1 MTAGCGDYPVW
12 AAALARRSSTL
23 PERLAPPSSST
34 ARMRPRVDA
43 RLFDEARLFFGAG
56 DRGDT
61 SPASA
66 ATVGRRAPSTP
77 AFTEVRCPLFVRR
90 KSLFPEASDR
100 SKLQPN

>member
-56 DRGDT
+56 DRGDI

-66 ATVGRRAPSTP
+66 GTVGRRAPAKASK
-77 AFTEVRCPLFVRR
+77 VY
-90 KSLFPEASDR
+90 PEISSADDGAYAGH
-100 SKLQPN
+100 

>member
-56 DRGDT
+56 DRGDI
-61 SPASA
+61 SPAS
-66 ATVGRRAPSTP
+66 ATVGRRAPAKASTSRRRY
-77 AFTEVRCPLFVRR
+77 VRLPVELQYSGVSRRGLF
-90 KSLFPEASDR
+90 
-100 SKLQPN
+100 SKPSA